1 MINKPLLF
9 TTIVFFILV
18 NSAYFWE
25 SHLGLFVFVALL
37 ALALVFIILFVS
49 LIRQI
54 SLSIKERAVN
64 KHRIY
69 LIILLALVLTLAIF
83 KPYGLINFEKWESNS
98 LLIAQREGAANCL
111 TTLKLKEN
119 RKFSERNLCF
129 GVSETT
135 GTYRIKKDTIYFEN
149 VKLGRGEDKYY
160 EFAIIKRSK
169 INDKHLELIRY
180 KNHQDTAGTWLTILK
195 NELPKAN

>member
-1 MINKPLLF
+1 MINKPLLL
-9 TTIVFFILV
+9 TTIAFFILV

-25 SHLGLFVFVALL
+25 SQLGVFVFAALL
-37 ALALVFIILFVS
+37 ALALIFIILFVS

-54 SLSIKERAVN
+54 SLSIKERFVN

-69 LIILLALVLTLAIF
+69 LVILLVMVLTLAVF
-83 KPYGLINFEKWESNS
+83 KPYGFINFEKWESNS

-135 GTYRIKKDTIYFEN
+135 GTYRIKNDTIYFEN
-149 VKLGRGEDKYY
+149 VRLGRSEDKYY
-160 EFAIIKRSK
+160 EYAVIKSSK
-169 INDKHLELIRY
+169 INDNYLGITRY
-180 KNHQDTAGTWLTILK
+180 ESRKDTIG
-195 NELPKAN
+195 NELLIIKNKLKKTN